1 MSQRPSLP
9 SRSAHG
15 CAIRT
20 GPAPNCISRRQFLP
34 SRSAHG
40 CAMRTGPTPNARPAD
55 ARCGRGRRQMA
66 CSTPLPAKLLGP
78 RMRDADRAGRSIRIS
93 RRPSLPS
100 NCSARESMRD
110 QAAASAGAAMLL
122 NAQLPEAQVPTVAP
136 SPSNATDGARPT
148 LAAAKT
154 RQAETEARLEQTPS
168 ASRTRVPGRR

>member
-1 MSQRPSLP
+1 M
-9 SRSAHG
+9 
-15 CAIRT
+15 
-20 GPAPNCISRRQFLP
+20 
-34 SRSAHG
+34 
-40 CAMRTGPTPNARPAD
+40 MRTGSGARFACLNAPPCQAARPTDARYGQDRHQIAYLDANSCQAARLTD
-55 ARCGRGRRQMA
+55 ARCGRGRRQ
-66 CSTPLPAKLLGP
+66 TLGP
-78 RMRDADRAGRSIRIS
+78 RMRDADGAGAKWHV